1 MVFCGFLLF
10 FAGVGF
16 NKTSTILKNVPKS
29 CFSCFAPVVL
39 SIYISHSGS

>member
-10 FAGVGF
+10 FAGVDL

-29 CFSCFAPVVL
+29 CFSCFVPVIL
-39 SIYISHSGS
+39 SIYISHGVS